1 MPLRRG
7 VGIAVI
13 AVAAGL
19 CAPATAGA
27 AADWESLAGRASRP
41 WPFLQRGDG
50 QFPDYVTK
58 LAPGG
63 HRDRYGTP
71 MLGFALV
78 QRGVHARDPRMAKA
92 GLQAIDHAI
101 THPSRAATQIFENLA
116 LSSAY
121 NVVRGPLRT
130 SPTFQRMRG
139 RWERRLRRI
148 ADHRLSRTQ
157 HYSNW
162 DLVESVTILELSR
175 SGLQSSVPGSVLA
188 SRSRYRELAR
198 YVIDRKIPAAI
209 RDYQREDARVG
220 TLTMVS
226 DPPHNPL
233 SYQALSLG
241 LLSRAVA
248 ILGVDEAANARRLLE
263 EGVRASWALA
273 APDGDVSYFGRSQA
287 QAWTL
292 TMTAYGAVTVATL
305 PGTSDIDAARYRALA
320 ERVLDRFGRL
330 HVGGRYGMWI
340 TPSLRRGLRASLPGL
355 DRYAAA
361 VPYTGLALAALNWTI
376 GRQGRL
382 RVPAGKLAADEVGH
396 YGLSRGKSTF
406 AVVRRPNVWYAV
418 KAGPGVMSGGKG
430 LLFARDIRYDAGVHA
445 LKTIRSDGS
454 WDDVM
459 RLRPK
464 TQVRVDSA
472 GPWLIRGG
480 SRGRPFGGRM
490 DIDPNANL
498 TFAGSGFRANTGRW
512 VRRGV
517 VIRHEPVG
525 CGVRMVV
532 PRRPGDGFE
541 YSVFFR
547 RRPNVAPLRVVD
559 REQDVRFSQAARV
572 SFEGGY
578 TSGIDPRLLRV
589 RLRFAPAAAG
599 ELAITICRT
608 PGGG

>member
-1 MPLRRG
+1 MRIKRG
-7 VGIAVI
+7 RAIGF
-13 AVAAGL
+13 AASLGVL
-19 CAPATAGA
+19 LAPAQA
-27 AADWESLAGRASRP
+27 AAAEWESLARTASRP
-41 WPFLQRGDG
+41 WAFLQRDDG
-50 QFPDYVTK
+50 QFPDYVTS

-101 THPSRAATQIFENLA
+101 TNPSRAATRIFENLA
-116 LSSAY
+116 VASAY
-121 NVVRGPLRT
+121 NVTRGSLRA

-139 RWERRLRRI
+139 RWEQRLRSI
-148 ADHRLSRTQ
+148 ADHRLSRTR

-162 DLVESVTILELSR
+162 DLVESVTILELAR
-175 SGLQSSVPGSVLA
+175 SGLRSSVPGSVLA

-209 RDYQREDARVG
+209 REYKREDPRVG

-241 LLSRAVA
+241 LLARAVA

-305 PGTSDIDAARYRALA
+305 PGTSAADAARYRALA
-320 ERVLDRFGRL
+320 DRVLERFGRL

-340 TPSLRRGLRASLPGL
+340 TPSLRRGLRASIPGL

-361 VPYTGLALAALNWTI
+361 VPYTGLALAGLNWAI
-376 GRQGRL
+376 GREGRL

-396 YGLSRGKSTF
+396 YSLSRGKSTF

-430 LLFARDIRYDAGVHA
+430 LIFARDIRYDAGVHA
-445 LKTIRSDGS
+445 LKAVRSDGS
-454 WDDVM
+454 WADVM

-464 TQVRVDSA
+464 TQSRVDSA
-472 GPWLIRGG
+472 GPWLIRGAR
-480 SRGRPFGGRM
+480 RGRPFGGRM
-490 DIDPNANL
+490 ELDPNANL

-517 VIRHEPVG
+517 VIRHEPTG
-525 CGVRMVV
+525 CGVRIVV
-532 PRRPGDGFE
+532 PRRAGDGFE

-547 RRPNVAPLRVVD
+547 RRPNIAPQRVVD
-559 REQDVRFSQAARV
+559 REQDVRMSQPARV
-572 SFEGGY
+572 SVEGGY
-578 TSGIDPRLLRV
+578 TSGIDPRLVRV
-589 RLRFAPAAAG
+589 RMKFAPAAAQ

-608 PGGG
+608 P